1 MYITP
6 NQYAKTFQD
15 IKRSSLSHST
25 CKLVIFVSCLDVD
38 ALCAAKILS
47 LLLRKELIQY
57 QLIPTTGYSD
67 LKLHY
72 DKLDSEVT
80 NIILIGCGAMLD
92 LEGFSMSIQ
101 KSFR

>member
-1 MYITP
+1 MCCQ
-6 NQYAKTFQD
+6 NFEFTF
-15 IKRSSLSHST
+15 K
-25 CKLVIFVSCLDVD
+25 
-38 ALCAAKILS
+38 
-47 LLLRKELIQY
+47 KELIQY

>member
-1 MYITP
+1 MCCQ
-6 NQYAKTFQD
+6 NFEFTFK
-15 IKRSSLSHST
+15 KR
-25 CKLVIFVSCLDVD
+25 IN
-38 ALCAAKILS
+38 
-47 LLLRKELIQY
+47 QY

-92 LEGFSMSIQ
+92 LEGFFDVNQ